1 MQIVN
6 AATMQALDQRC
17 IIELG
22 LPGLVLMERA
32 ALGILNA
39 LQRHFGSRL
48 QQVSVLAGNGNNG
61 GDGLALARLLHCQGI
76 PVTVWLASAKT
87 GSAAYQQQLQMATK
101 LQIPCRVAED
111 AQLAAV
117 QASLAQSS
125 LIIDALLGVGLS
137 RPVTGLYAEL
147 IALANAA
154 PAPILAI
161 DLPSGLQA
169 DTGQALGCAIQATL
183 TVSCALPKWAHYL
196 DPALE
201 SVGQLEVVDIGIPP
215 AYSANHPEQVL
226 CPALLQALLPAPR
239 KRNSHKGSYG
249 QLGIVAGSLGM
260 SGAAQLAAQ
269 AALHSGVGLVF
280 LYVPASIQ
288 AILASALP
296 EVQVRPLPDQDGQL
310 SEAGLQHLL
319 AAASAHDALLV
330 GPGLGRSQSTGAL
343 LRGLLTTNTAL
354 PLVLDADALWHLAEA
369 RPRQAFAQ
377 PVILTPH
384 PGEMAQL
391 LGCSSAEVQADR
403 VSAARQAALQYQSVS
418 LLKGARSLVA
428 NPDGRLAFNASGN
441 PGMARGGM
449 GDLLAGLCGGL
460 LAQGLPA
467 YDAARLAAAW
477 HGLAG
482 DLAAS
487 SLSETCLSLGA
498 LLAQLPAAWRQLHAS

>member
-6 AATMQALDQRC
+6 ATTMQALDQRC
-17 IIELG
+17 INELG

-32 ALGILNA
+32 ALGILSA
-39 LQRHFGSRL
+39 LQQHFGQQL

-61 GDGLALARLLHCQGI
+61 GDGLALARLLHCEGI

-87 GSAAYQQQLQMATK
+87 GSEAYQQQLQMLQQ
-101 LQIPCRVAED
+101 LQIPCRVAEE
-111 AQLAAV
+111 AQLATV

-154 PAPILAI
+154 PAPIVAV

-201 SVGQLEVVDIGIPP
+201 QVGQLVVDIGIPP
-215 AYSANHPEQVL
+215 AYYRDHPEQVL
-226 CPALLQALLPAPR
+226 CPEVLRALLPAPR

-269 AALHSGVGLVF
+269 AALYSGVGLVF

-296 EVQVRPLPDQDGQL
+296 DVQVRPLPDHDGQL
-310 SEAGLQHLL
+310 SESGLAPLL
-319 AAASAHDALLV
+319 AATRQHDALLI
-330 GPGLGRSQSTGAL
+330 GPGLGRSQSTGDL
-343 LRGLLTTNTAL
+343 LQGLLAANTGL
-354 PLVLDADALWHLAEA
+354 PLVLDADALWHLAQWPQKTA
-369 RPRQAFAQ
+369 FSRPA
-377 PVILTPH
+377 ILTPH

-403 VSAARQAALQYQSVS
+403 VSAARQAARQYQSVS

-428 NPDGRLAFNASGN
+428 SPDGRLTFNTSGN

-467 YDAARLAAAW
+467 YDAARLATAW

-482 DLAAS
+482 DLAAI

-498 LLAQLPAAWRQLHAS
+498 LLAQLPAAWRQLHAP

>member
-6 AATMQALDQRC
+6 AVTMQALDQRT
-17 IIELG
+17 IQQLG

-39 LQRHFGSRL
+39 LQRHFGHQL
-48 QQVSVLAGNGNNG
+48 QQVSVLAGSGNNG
-61 GDGLALARLLHCQGI
+61 GDGLALARLLYCQSV
-76 PVTVWLASAKT
+76 PVQVWLASSQS
-87 GSAAYQQQLQMATK
+87 GSEAYQQQLEMLRQ
-101 LQIPCRVAED
+101 LQIPCQVVD
-111 AQLAAV
+111 AASLTVV
-117 QASLAQSS
+117 QDSLAQSS
-125 LIIDALLGVGLS
+125 LIIDALFGLGLS

-154 PAPILAI
+154 ETPIVAV

-169 DTGQALGCAIQATL
+169 DTGQTLGCAIQAAL

-196 DPALE
+196 DPALAA
-201 SVGQLEVVDIGIPP
+201 VGQLEVVDIGIPP
-215 AYSANHPEQVL
+215 GYYADHPEQVL
-226 CPALLQALLPAPR
+226 CPALLRSLLPPAR
-239 KRNSHKGSYG
+239 KCNSHKGTYG

-269 AALHSGVGLVF
+269 AALYSGVGLVF

-288 AILASALP
+288 PVLASSLP
-296 EVQVRPLPDQDGQL
+296 EVQVRPLPDQNGQL
-310 SEAGLQHLL
+310 SREALPTLLQ
-319 AAASAHDALLV
+319 AIGEHDALLI
-330 GPGLGRSQSTGAL
+330 GPGLGRHSETGAL
-343 LRGLLTTNTAL
+343 LQGLLQADVRQ
-354 PLVLDADALWHLAEA
+354 PLVLDADALWHLAQWPQETV
-369 RPRQAFAQ
+369 FTQ

-391 LGCSSAEVQADR
+391 LRCSTAEVQADR
-403 VSAARQAALQYQSVS
+403 VAAVRQAAAQYQAVS
-418 LLKGARSLVA
+418 LLKGARSLIA
-428 NPDGRLAFNASGN
+428 TPEGQLAFNASGN

-467 YDAARLAAAW
+467 YQAARLATAW

-482 DLAAS
+482 DLAAAQQ
-487 SLSETCLSLGA
+487 SEACLSLKA
-498 LLAQLPAAWRQLHAS
+498 LLAHLPTAWQQIAAS